1 MKYEIKPFSTLCALG
16 LLATS
21 PAAFADPSP
30 ALDRISIWLGGSY
43 LNTDVQLEA
52 GNRSGDI
59 STGKLDLGG
68 GNESVARARLD
79 LLLFDTQGFS
89 FDYYS
94 LSHSETRTLNEQF
107 NFQGVPFDVNAK
119 LRGKFDFDIGSAS
132 YHWWFGGGNDVFGVG
147 LGAAY
152 YRAKLGLRGDLS
164 ADGQSTSASAS
175 WDEDAVA
182 PMVTLAYKHA
192 FSDSFRF
199 YIDASGVK
207 KSGGGSLSGHIYD
220 ARLGIEWFPWHNVGL
235 GAEYGKTEISLDH
248 KRGGYKANLDID
260 LDGPSL
266 FARMRF

>member
-1 MKYEIKPFSTLCALG
+1 MRRKIKSLCALG

-21 PAAFADPSP
+21 SVALADPSP
-30 ALDRISIWLGGSY
+30 ALDRVSVWLGGSY

-52 GNRSGDI
+52 SNRSGDL

-68 GNESVARARLD
+68 GHETAARARLD
-79 LLLFDTQGFS
+79 LLLFDTQGFT
-89 FDYYS
+89 FDYYT

-107 NFQGVPFDVNAK
+107 DFQGVPFDVNAR

-132 YHWWFGGGNDVFGVG
+132 YHWWFGSGNDVFGLG

-152 YRAKLGLRGDLS
+152 YRAKLGLKGDVF
-164 ADGQSTSASAS
+164 ADGQSASARAS

-199 YIDASGVK
+199 YVDASGVK
-207 KSGGGSLSGHIYD
+207 KSGGKLSGHIYD
-220 ARLGIEWFPWHNVGL
+220 GRVGVEWFPWHNVGL
-235 GAEYGKTEISLDH
+235 GAEYSKTEISLDH
-248 KRGGYKANLDID
+248 KRSAYKANLDID

>member
-1 MKYEIKPFSTLCALG
+1 MKHKTLPALCALG
-16 LLATS
+16 LLATGTT
-21 PAAFADPSP
+21 AFAEPSP
-30 ALDRISIWLGGSY
+30 ALDRISVWLGGSY

-52 GNRSGDI
+52 SDRSGDF

-68 GNESVARARLD
+68 GDEKVARARLD
-79 LLLFDTQGFS
+79 LLLFDTQGFT

-94 LSHSETRTLNEQF
+94 LSHSETRTLHEGF
-107 NFQGVPFDVNAK
+107 DFQGVPFDVNAR
-119 LRGKFDFDIGSAS
+119 LRGKFNFDIGSAS
-132 YHWWFGGGNDVFGVG
+132 YHWWFGDANDVFGIG

-152 YRAKLGLRGDLS
+152 YRAKLGLKGDVS
-164 ADGQSTSASAS
+164 ADGQTTSARVS

-182 PMVTLAYKHA
+182 PMLTLAYKHA

-207 KSGGGSLSGHIYD
+207 KSSGTLSGHIYD
-220 ARLGIEWFPWHNVGL
+220 GRVGVEWFPWRNLGI

-248 KRGGYKANLDID
+248 ERSAYKANLDID